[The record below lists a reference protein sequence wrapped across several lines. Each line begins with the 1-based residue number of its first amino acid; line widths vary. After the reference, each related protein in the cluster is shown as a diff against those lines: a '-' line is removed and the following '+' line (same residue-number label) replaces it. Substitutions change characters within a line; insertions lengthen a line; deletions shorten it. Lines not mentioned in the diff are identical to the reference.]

1 MDIFNMKFL
10 KIGLAI
16 LIIPFIS
23 YFLIRYSIPLLV
35 ESILEF
41 VDGRDQS
48 IAEMIF
54 SLLQILIGYYFIHK
68 AIQILRFSV
77 K

>member
-1 MDIFNMKFL
+1 MKFL

>member
-1 MDIFNMKFL
+1 MDVFNMKFL

>member
-1 MDIFNMKFL
+1 MKVFNMKFL

-35 ESILEF
+35 ESILEV
-41 VDGRDQS
+41 VDGREES
-48 IAEMIF
+48 MAEMIF
-54 SLLQILIGYYFIHK
+54 ALLQILIGYYFIHK
-68 AIQILRFSV
+68 AIQLLRFSI